1 MTRWKTYNEVRNPVW
16 RYTRQRDSRGI
27 TSEANRS
34 PSVKWKHKGREF
46 RGLDDTQGRN
56 PRAVGVAGAASKT
69 VKGDVAGGKGA
80 RA

>member
-1 MTRWKTYNEVRNPVW
+1 SN
-16 RYTRQRDSRGI
+16 
-27 TSEANRS
+27 EANRS

-56 PRAVGVAGAASKT
+56 PRAVGVAGTASKT